1 MAELFGR
8 ADGCAHGRGGSMHLL
23 DVDKGFY
30 GGWGIVGGQLP
41 IATGLALALVRRGKS
56 QAVVCELGDGA
67 INMGAWHESLNL
79 AALWDLPV
87 VFLVV
92 NNGYGMGTSVQRAS
106 AEPDLYRRASAFRM
120 HGERVDGDDLEA
132 VVEASD
138 RLSSAAA
145 RQREPAVLE
154 VVTYRY
160 RGHSVADAGLATAP
174 RRRSRRS
181 RRTTRSPHPGHA
193 ARARLHRRRAG
204 PRRRRGRRPRR
215 RGRRA
220 SPKPAPSP
228 TRASWRAASTRP
240 AAAGS
245 SPHAPGQ
252 PVRRGGA
259 RLQRRARL
267 MSAVAEA
274 TETQRMT
281 YREALR
287 LAMRE
292 ELARDERVFIMGEE
306 VGVFEG
312 SYKVTAGLMDEFGP
326 ERVRDTPISEEGFV
340 GAAVGAAMG
349 GERPIVEIM
358 TINFLLVAID
368 QVVNHAAKVRTMF
381 GGEVGCPMVIR
392 TPNGA
397 GNQLTAQ
404 HSQSLEGWFAHTPGM
419 KVVAPS
425 NPAEAEGLLKAAIR
439 DDDPV
444 LVVENLPIYK
454 EKGEVPLDPEFITPI
469 GLANVAREGSDI
481 TLVSHS
487 FATVRALHVAEKLAS
502 EHGVNAEVVD
512 LRSLRPL
519 DVETVAAS
527 VGKTNHVVCVE
538 EGWPSYG
545 VTAELAA
552 RIQKA
557 CFDDLD
563 APVERVGMAEVPLP
577 YAKNLE
583 TAALPGEAR
592 IEAAVLSTLGLAR

>member
-1 MAELFGR
+1 
-8 ADGCAHGRGGSMHLL
+8 
-23 DVDKGFY
+23 
-30 GGWGIVGGQLP
+30 
-41 IATGLALALVRRGKS
+41 
-56 QAVVCELGDGA
+56 
-67 INMGAWHESLNL
+67 
-79 AALWDLPV
+79 
-87 VFLVV
+87 
-92 NNGYGMGTSVQRAS
+92 
-106 AEPDLYRRASAFRM
+106 
-120 HGERVDGDDLEA
+120 
-132 VVEASD
+132 
-138 RLSSAAA
+138 
-145 RQREPAVLE
+145 
-154 VVTYRY
+154 
-160 RGHSVADAGLATAP
+160 
-174 RRRSRRS
+174 
-181 RRTTRSPHPGHA
+181 
-193 ARARLHRRRAG
+193 
-204 PRRRRGRRPRR
+204 
-215 RGRRA
+215 
-220 SPKPAPSP
+220 
-228 TRASWRAASTRP
+228 
-240 AAAGS
+240 
-245 SPHAPGQ
+245 
-252 PVRRGGA
+252 
-259 RLQRRARL
+259 

-425 NPAEAEGLLKAAIR
+425 NPAEAKGLLKAAVR

>member
-1 MAELFGR
+1 
-8 ADGCAHGRGGSMHLL
+8 
-23 DVDKGFY
+23 
-30 GGWGIVGGQLP
+30 
-41 IATGLALALVRRGKS
+41 
-56 QAVVCELGDGA
+56 
-67 INMGAWHESLNL
+67 
-79 AALWDLPV
+79 
-87 VFLVV
+87 
-92 NNGYGMGTSVQRAS
+92 
-106 AEPDLYRRASAFRM
+106 
-120 HGERVDGDDLEA
+120 
-132 VVEASD
+132 
-138 RLSSAAA
+138 
-145 RQREPAVLE
+145 
-154 VVTYRY
+154 
-160 RGHSVADAGLATAP
+160 
-174 RRRSRRS
+174 
-181 RRTTRSPHPGHA
+181 
-193 ARARLHRRRAG
+193 
-204 PRRRRGRRPRR
+204 
-215 RGRRA
+215 
-220 SPKPAPSP
+220 
-228 TRASWRAASTRP
+228 
-240 AAAGS
+240 
-245 SPHAPGQ
+245 
-252 PVRRGGA
+252 
-259 RLQRRARL
+259 

-425 NPAEAEGLLKAAIR
+425 NPAEAKGLLKAAVR

-487 FATVRALHVAEKLAS
+487 FATVRALRVAEKLAS
-502 EHGVNAEVVD
+502 EHGVNVEVVD

-527 VGKTNHVVCVE
+527 VIKTNRVVCVE

-583 TAALPGEAR
+583 TAALPGEER
-592 IEAAVLSTLGLAR
+592 IQAAVLSTLGLAR